1 MVILRVILA
10 IRKRRKLQHSSKAG
24 ESRLEQV
31 PQTKNT
37 VAVLNELKRNLV
49 YKVES
54 QTGPVH
60 APIFTISVV
69 VSIRHS
75 RREEPCVCVCVCVVL
90 TKAVCKMVACAIL
103 RVCQLTEE
111 PAGAAAAAASSSAAA
126 EASCWA
132 NCFYFVVFFY
142 LFLHDTHTPPPFA
155 DFSC

>member
-1 MVILRVILA
+1 MVFFCYSACNFSYPKAAQTATLVQGGRVPA
-10 IRKRRKLQHSSKAG
+10 GAGAADQKHGRRAERAEAQ
-24 ESRLEQV
+24 SRLQGGIADRTRPCADLYDIGSGKHTTQPE
-31 PQTKNT
+31 
-37 VAVLNELKRNLV
+37 
-49 YKVES
+49 
-54 QTGPVH
+54 
-60 APIFTISVV
+60 
-69 VSIRHS
+69 
-75 RREEPCVCVCVCVVL
+75 RRTMCVCVCVCVVL

-111 PAGAAAAAASSSAAA
+111 PAGAAAA